1 MSRKHLFVLN
11 VLFFLPLCFGQQ
23 TEIHYLSGTDKDH
36 TVEWDFFCTGGRNS
50 GKWSTI
56 PVPSCWELQGFGTY
70 NYGHDK
76 NKGDEQ
82 GRYRRE
88 FSASSTWKG
97 RRAFIVFEAVMT
109 DTEVSIN
116 GKPAGPKHQG
126 SFFEFRYEI
135 TDLIRFDRPNLL
147 EVTVHKTS
155 SDPTINDAER
165 TSDYWVFGGI
175 FRPVYLEIQ
184 PPQFIER
191 TTLDARADG
200 NLTAEVFLSNI
211 TTATRLSAQIR
222 SLDGEPLGSAV
233 TTSVSNGVSRV
244 RVEARLENPAL
255 WTAETPNLY
264 LLDLRLKSDTAD
276 CHHLVQRFGFR
287 TIEFRPGDGFYL
299 NGGKIRLKGTNRHS
313 FWPDSGRTTSKQL
326 SRSDVQLIK
335 EMNMNAVRMSHYPP
349 DKHFLD
355 VCDEVGLY
363 VVDEF
368 PGWQQKYGTEI
379 GEKLIR
385 EMIVRDV
392 NHPSIIIWS
401 NADERGWNTELDDD
415 FHKWDPQKRQVIH
428 PDESFNGTDTSH
440 YPEYG
445 CCPGKFF
452 NGSEVF
458 FPTELLHGL
467 YDGGLGASLN
477 DYWDLILSKPNGA
490 GAFLWVLFDEAVKR
504 TDKNGTL
511 DTDGNHGPDGILGP
525 YREKEASFFTIKEIW
540 SPVYVA
546 MRELPPGFDGTIPI
560 ENRYDFTSL
569 GKCRFEWKLAD
580 FRGPFE
586 AETGFRVVNSGSL
599 AAPDLQPWTKGAVKV
614 PLPSGWRDHDML
626 ALTAWDWNA
635 RELFTWT
642 WPLRP
647 PEASLRRFLK
657 TGLGVVEARESADEV
672 TLQASSVQARFDK
685 KSGLLKG
692 VSVAGKPLSL
702 ANGPAPVV
710 GSAQPAGS
718 KLHKAGD
725 VWTLE
730 TGFTGGAMR
739 SARWTMYPS
748 GWLKL
753 EYSYEASG
761 PQDWLG
767 VSFDYPEP
775 NVKAMRWL
783 GRGPYR
789 VWKNRLKGGTLNV
802 WRKNYNATRTGASWD
817 YPEFKG
823 VHSDFYWAVIETTET
838 PFLVATDRPNRFFR
852 VLTPDYGEE
861 PLFTAV
867 TFPTGSFSFLDGI
880 APVGNK
886 FHGTHQLGPE
896 AAPNQAKGVYEGTLY
911 FYFGVDGVR

>member
-1 MSRKHLFVLN
+1 MSRKHLFILN

-222 SLDGEPLGSAV
+222 SLDGEPLGSAA

-326 SRSDVQLIK
+326 SRSDVRADQGD
-335 EMNMNAVRMSHYPP
+335 EHECRP
-349 DKHFLD
+349 DVSLS
-355 VCDEVGLY
+355 
-363 VVDEF
+363 
-368 PGWQQKYGTEI
+368 PG
-379 GEKLIR
+379 
-385 EMIVRDV
+385 
-392 NHPSIIIWS
+392 
-401 NADERGWNTELDDD
+401 
-415 FHKWDPQKRQVIH
+415 
-428 PDESFNGTDTSH
+428 
-440 YPEYG
+440 
-445 CCPGKFF
+445 
-452 NGSEVF
+452 
-458 FPTELLHGL
+458 
-467 YDGGLGASLN
+467 
-477 DYWDLILSKPNGA
+477 
-490 GAFLWVLFDEAVKR
+490 
-504 TDKNGTL
+504 
-511 DTDGNHGPDGILGP
+511 
-525 YREKEASFFTIKEIW
+525 
-540 SPVYVA
+540 
-546 MRELPPGFDGTIPI
+546 
-560 ENRYDFTSL
+560 
-569 GKCRFEWKLAD
+569 
-580 FRGPFE
+580 
-586 AETGFRVVNSGSL
+586 
-599 AAPDLQPWTKGAVKV
+599 
-614 PLPSGWRDHDML
+614 
-626 ALTAWDWNA
+626 
-635 RELFTWT
+635 
-642 WPLRP
+642 
-647 PEASLRRFLK
+647 
-657 TGLGVVEARESADEV
+657 
-672 TLQASSVQARFDK
+672 
-685 KSGLLKG
+685 
-692 VSVAGKPLSL
+692 
-702 ANGPAPVV
+702 
-710 GSAQPAGS
+710 
-718 KLHKAGD
+718 
-725 VWTLE
+725 
-730 TGFTGGAMR
+730 
-739 SARWTMYPS
+739 
-748 GWLKL
+748 
-753 EYSYEASG
+753 
-761 PQDWLG
+761 
-767 VSFDYPEP
+767 
-775 NVKAMRWL
+775 
-783 GRGPYR
+783 
-789 VWKNRLKGGTLNV
+789 
-802 WRKNYNATRTGASWD
+802 
-817 YPEFKG
+817 
-823 VHSDFYWAVIETTET
+823 
-838 PFLVATDRPNRFFR
+838 
-852 VLTPDYGEE
+852 
-861 PLFTAV
+861 
-867 TFPTGSFSFLDGI
+867 
-880 APVGNK
+880 
-886 FHGTHQLGPE
+886 
-896 AAPNQAKGVYEGTLY
+896 
-911 FYFGVDGVR
+911 